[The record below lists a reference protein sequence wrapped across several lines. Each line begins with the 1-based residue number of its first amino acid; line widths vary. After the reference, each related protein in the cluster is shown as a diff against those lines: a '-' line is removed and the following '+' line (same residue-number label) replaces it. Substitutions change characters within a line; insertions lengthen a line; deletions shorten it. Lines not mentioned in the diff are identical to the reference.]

1 MELQILHMIQEIRSN
16 WLDSVMIFF
25 SAIGEEGI
33 CWIVISVILAVI
45 PRTRKCG
52 FAIMASMLLTHV
64 LGNELLKNLIARPR
78 PCHVDKSVTLLVP
91 CPTSYSFPS
100 GHTANG
106 FTAAVTMF
114 LFHRKPGT
122 VALFVAAIIAFSR
135 MYLFVHYPTDILGGI
150 ILGTLDAF
158 LVVWIFRT
166 WEKNRKQRE
175 KTL

>member
-1 MELQILHMIQEIRSN
+1 MELQILHMIQGIRTD

-25 SAIGEEGI
+25 SAIGEHGI
-33 CWIVISVILAVI
+33 CWIVVSVILAVI

-52 FAIMASMLLTHV
+52 FAMMIAMLLTDL
-64 LGNELLKNLIARPR
+64 LGNEFLKNAIARPR

-106 FTAAVTMF
+106 FTAAVTIMAYY
-114 LFHRKPGT
+114 RKPGM
-122 VALFVAAIIAFSR
+122 VALLVAAIIAFSR

-150 ILGTLDAF
+150 ILGTLDALF
-158 LVVWIFRT
+158 VVWCIRM
-166 WEKNRKQRE
+166 WDKRKAQ
-175 KTL
+175 

>member
-1 MELQILHMIQEIRSN
+1 MELQILHGIQGIRTA

-33 CWIVISVILAVI
+33 CWIAVSVILAVI

-52 FAIMASMLLTHV
+52 LVMMASMLLTHV
-64 LGNELLKNLIARPR
+64 LGNEFLKPLIARAR

-91 CPTSYSFPS
+91 RPTSYSFPS

-106 FTAAVTMF
+106 FTAAVTIMAF
-114 LFHRKPGT
+114 YRKPGIG
-122 VALFVAAIIAFSR
+122 ALLVAATIAFSR

-150 ILGTLDAF
+150 ILGTLDAC
-158 LVVWIFRT
+158 LTVWLFRT
-166 WEKNRKQRE
+166 WEKTKARNKVD
-175 KTL
+175 

>member
-1 MELQILHMIQEIRSN
+1 MELQILHMIQGLHTD
-16 WLDSVMIFF
+16 WLDSIMIFF

-33 CWIVISVILAVI
+33 CWILVSVVLAVI

-52 FAIMASMLLTHV
+52 FAMMASMLLTHV
-64 LGNELLKNLIARPR
+64 LGNELLKNMIARPR

-106 FTAAVTMF
+106 FTAAVTIF
-114 LFHRKPGT
+114 AYYRKPGAI
-122 VALFVAAIIAFSR
+122 ALFVAAVIAFSR

-150 ILGTLDAF
+150 ILGTLDACF
-158 LVVWIFRT
+158 VVWCINEWNKR
-166 WEKNRKQRE
+166 RKAE
-175 KTL
+175 IGG